1 MPVWYVYDYIFGQK
15 MRLVYN
21 NTKYLVFFIRKQA
34 SSIVNKQKM
43 WN

>member
-1 MPVWYVYDYIFGQK
+1 MRVWYVYDYIFGQK

-21 NTKYLVFFIRKQA
+21 NIKYLVFFIKIQA